1 MKGKFFIGAA
11 VGFVGGVA
19 AVIWTLEEAGYSLSG
34 VKQAMMERIV
44 RKVLGDGY
52 KIEACAVSDYNN
64 WLRRT
69 PRNAYGY
76 SGKTYNWE
84 DVNYINYADYAD
96 APSKPAED
104 LSNERFEVVRI
115 FDSEALYSFNKA
127 KLLHAV
133 MDSGLSEWHFYDL
146 RGNDN
151 DPGVPAT
158 VELFPLKVNYC
169 GENYCGENYCGTIC
183 TKEPLT
189 FLPSKPYMELK
200 QGDFAHSSV
209 YVSAESFAT
218 PYNDCEEDEE
228 GDDEE

>member
-1 MKGKFFIGAA
+1 MKGEFFIGAA
-11 VGFVGGVA
+11 VGFIGGVA
-19 AVIWTLEEAGYSLSG
+19 AVRWTLKEAGYSLSG
-34 VKQAMMERIV
+34 VKRAMMERIV

-84 DVNYINYADYAD
+84 DVNYMNYADYAD
-96 APSKPAED
+96 APSKPAEN
-104 LSNERFEVVRI
+104 LSNETFEVVRI
-115 FDSEALYSFNKA
+115 FDSEALYSFDKA

-133 MDSGLSEWHFYDL
+133 EDSGLSEWYFYDL
-146 RGNDN
+146 SGNDN
-151 DPGVPAT
+151 DPDVPAA
-158 VELFPLKVNYC
+158 VELFPPKA
-169 GENYCGENYCGTIC
+169 NYCGTIC